1 MGYLASLVVAC
12 LVDHIVAAVVEEPC
26 MGFVVVPSLAV
37 AATCLVVAHSMAVV
51 VALVIPTSTAVG
63 KQVAPMVTWETLAV
77 PEVLNTFVIKVA
89 SLVVVRSS
97 FLYVF
102 RIFNN
107 YIKRYLS
114 QFKVASIHLAGVLGF
129 WGFFV

>member
-12 LVDHIVAAVVEEPC
+12 LVDHIVAAVVEPC
-26 MGFVVVPSLAV
+26 MGFVVDPLLAV
-37 AATCLVVAHSMAVV
+37 AATYLVVAHSMAVV
-51 VALVIPTSTAVG
+51 VALVIPTSTAIG

-97 FLYVF
+97 FFY
-102 RIFNN
+102 
-107 YIKRYLS
+107 
-114 QFKVASIHLAGVLGF
+114 
-129 WGFFV
+129 FFYDI